1 MPLLSG
7 LKHTTMKKNT
17 LCIVLLL
24 VSLMGNAQHHN
35 VLGHWKSIDDVT
47 GKALAI
53 IELYEKS
60 GKIYGRVHD
69 ILDPKNKKRLCIN
82 CNGDDKNKPILGMT
96 VIKGLVKD
104 QEEYNSGK
112 ILDPKSGKLYKCYI
126 TLEEK
131 DKLKVRGFIGV
142 SLFGRTQYWYRIKQ

>member
-1 MPLLSG
+1 
-7 LKHTTMKKNT
+7 MKNTT

-24 VSLMGNAQHHN
+24 VSLISNAQHHN
-35 VLGHWKSIDDVT
+35 VLGQWKSIDDVT

-60 GKIYGRVHD
+60 GKIFGRVHD
-69 ILDPKNKKRLCIN
+69 ILDPINKKRLCIN
-82 CNGDDKNKPILGMT
+82 CTGDDKNKPILGMT
-96 VIKGLVKD
+96 VIKGLIKD

-142 SLFGRTQYWYRIKQ
+142 SIFGRTQYWHRVKH